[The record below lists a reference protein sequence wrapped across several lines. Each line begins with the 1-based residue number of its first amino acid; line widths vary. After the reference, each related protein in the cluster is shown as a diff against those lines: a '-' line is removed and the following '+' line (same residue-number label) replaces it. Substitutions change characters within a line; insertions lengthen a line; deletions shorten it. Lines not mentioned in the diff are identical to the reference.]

1 MARIAIEVEPSRKG
15 TEKMSEQRER
25 RGAVLTEYEIAARA
39 YQKWKE
45 RGCPQDDGK
54 RDWFA
59 ALAEMDAER
68 ARHEYEAQIAL
79 YD

>member
-1 MARIAIEVEPSRKG
+1 MP
-15 TEKMSEQRER
+15 EQRER
-25 RGAVLTEYEIAARA
+25 RGAMMSEDQIAARA

-45 RGCPQDDGK
+45 RGCPLGDGK

-59 ALAEMDAER
+59 ALAEIDAER
-68 ARHEYEAQIAL
+68 ERREYEATIAV